1 MRPPSGRPARG
12 TDAFFLLD
20 GAQTA
25 GHYPIDFAALRLS
38 ALAVLG
44 HKGLLGPSGIGALL
58 LTDELAAS
66 LTPLVAGG
74 TGSASDSELLPPYLP
89 DRLESGTPNLPGI
102 YGLRCA
108 GLCGA
113 AGRRA
118 PSPP

>member
-1 MRPPSGRPARG
+1 MP
-12 TDAFFLLD
+12 
-20 GAQTA
+20 
-25 GHYPIDFAALRLS
+25 
-38 ALAVLG
+38 G

-58 LTDELAAS
+58 LTDELAAN

-102 YGLRCA
+102 YGPARRT

-113 AGRRA
+113 AGR
-118 PSPP
+118 